1 MPTEEERL
9 DVDEAIER
17 LQAALR
23 LQYRSAL
30 GYTLAAGSVVGFNY
44 QHLGE
49 SLWRF
54 AELELADT
62 RRLVEKLVTLGAE
75 PTTEIAPLEFSAAP
89 VALVDLLIEAEEQT
103 TEALQ
108 DCIAPTGRE
117 ARSEA
122 LEHRMEHMIMRKQ
135 EQIDLLKRVRRDPPA
150 SG

>member
-1 MPTEEERL
+1 MSPSQEDEEL
-9 DVDEAIER
+9 DVEGAIVR

-30 GYTLAAGSVVGFNY
+30 GYTVAAGSLVGFSY

-54 AELELADT
+54 AKRDLADA
-62 RRLVEKLVTLGAE
+62 RRLVEKITTLGAE
-75 PTTEIAPLEFSAAP
+75 PTTEIAPLRFSASP
-89 VALVDLLIEAEEQT
+89 DELVGLLVDAERET

-135 EQIDLLKRVRRDPPA
+135 EQIDLLERVRRDP
-150 SG
+150 G

>member
-1 MPTEEERL
+1 MSPAEQERL
-9 DVDEAIER
+9 DVEEAIAR

-30 GYTLAAGSVVGFNY
+30 AYTLAAGSVVGFSY

-49 SLWRF
+49 TLWRF
-54 AELELADT
+54 ATLELADA
-62 RRLVEKLVTLGAE
+62 RRLVEKITTLGAE
-75 PTTEIAPLEFSAAP
+75 PTTEVAPLRFSASTTE
-89 VALVDLLIEAEEQT
+89 LVDLLIEAEQEA

-135 EQIDLLKRVRRDPPA
+135 EQVDLLERVRRDA
-150 SG
+150 T

>member
-1 MPTEEERL
+1 MTPAKEQEQL
-9 DVDEAIER
+9 DVEAALER

-30 GYTLAAGSVVGFNY
+30 GYTAAAGSVVGFSY

-49 SLWRF
+49 ALWRF
-54 AELELADT
+54 AQRDLEDA
-62 RRLVEKLVTLGAE
+62 RRLVEKIVTYGVL
-75 PTTEIAPLEFSAAP
+75 PTTEVAPLRCFDEPSA
-89 VALVDLLIEAEEQT
+89 LIDWLIEAEEQA

-117 ARSEA
+117 ACSEA

-135 EQIDLLKRVRRDPPA
+135 EQIDLLRRA
-150 SG
+150 RRGA

>member
-1 MPTEEERL
+1 MTPAEDEERL
-9 DVDEAIER
+9 DVDTALER

-30 GYTLAAGSVVGFNY
+30 AYTAAAGSVVGFSY
-44 QHLGE
+44 AHLGE

-54 AELELADT
+54 AALDLEDA
-62 RRLVEKLVTLGAE
+62 RRLVEKIVTYGAL
-75 PTTEIAPLEFSAAP
+75 PTTEIAPLRCFDAP
-89 VALVDLLIEAEEQT
+89 ADLVDWLIEAEEEA

-122 LEHRMEHMIMRKQ
+122 LEHRLEHMIMRKQ
-135 EQIDLLKRVRRDPPA
+135 EQIDLLQRARRA
-150 SG
+150 A

>member
-1 MPTEEERL
+1 MPPSEDELLEEK
-9 DVDEAIER
+9 EAIEL

-30 GYTLAAGSVVGFNY
+30 AYTVAAAGIVGFSF
-44 QHLGE
+44 QHLAE

-54 AELELADT
+54 AEEELADV
-62 RRLVEKLVTLGAE
+62 RRLAEKIVTLGAE
-75 PTTEIAPLEFSAAP
+75 PTTDVAPLRVASSPSAF
-89 VALVDLLIEAEEQT
+89 VDLLVEGEQEA

-108 DCIAPTGRE
+108 ACIAPTGRE

-135 EQIDLLKRVRRDPPA
+135 EQVDLLQRVRRDPPD
-150 SG
+150 

>member
-1 MPTEEERL
+1 MPREEEEERL
-9 DVDEAIER
+9 DVDEALER

-30 GYTLAAGSVVGFNY
+30 AYAAAAGSVVGFSY
-44 QHLGE
+44 AHLGD

-54 AELELADT
+54 AERDLEDA
-62 RRLVEKLVTLGAE
+62 RRLVEKIVTYGAL
-75 PTTEIAPLEFSAAP
+75 PTTEIAPLRCFDAP
-89 VALVDLLIEAEEQT
+89 AQLVDWLIEAEEEA

-122 LEHRMEHMIMRKQ
+122 LEHRLEHMIMRKQ
-135 EQIDLLKRVRRDPPA
+135 EQIDLLQRARRA
-150 SG
+150 A

>member
-1 MPTEEERL
+1 MPSEEELL

-17 LQAALR
+17 LQAALT
-23 LQYRSAL
+23 LQYRSAIA
-30 GYTLAAGSVVGFNY
+30 YTLAAGSVVGFSY

-49 SLWRF
+49 TLWRF
-54 AELELADT
+54 AELDLADA
-62 RRLVEKLVTLGAE
+62 RRLIEKITTLGAE
-75 PTTEIAPLEFSAAP
+75 PTTEIAPLRFSGSTRE
-89 VALVDLLIEAEEQT
+89 LVDLLIEAEEEA

-135 EQIDLLKRVRRDPPA
+135 EQLDLLERVRRDHPT
-150 SG
+150 

>member
-1 MPTEEERL
+1 MTPSEEEQL
-9 DVDEAIER
+9 DVDEALER

-30 GYTLAAGSVVGFNY
+30 AYMAAAGSVVGFDY

-49 SLWRF
+49 SLWGF
-54 AELELADT
+54 AQRDLEDA
-62 RRLVEKLVTLGAE
+62 RRLVEKIVTYGAL
-75 PTTEIAPLEFSAAP
+75 PTTEVAPLRCFDAP
-89 VALVDLLIEAEEQT
+89 AELIDWLIEAEEET

-135 EQIDLLKRVRRDPPA
+135 EQIDLLRRTRRDA
-150 SG
+150 

>member
-1 MPTEEERL
+1 MTPSEEERL
-9 DVDEAIER
+9 DVEEAIDH

-30 GYTLAAGSVVGFNY
+30 GYTVAAGGLVGFTY

-54 AELELADT
+54 AELELADA
-62 RRLVEKLVTLGAE
+62 RRLVEKIVTFGAA
-75 PTTEIAPLEFSAAP
+75 PRTEIAELRFSASP
-89 VALVDLLIEAEEQT
+89 EQLIDLLIEAEEEA

-108 DCIAPTGRE
+108 DCISPTGRE

-135 EQIDLLKRVRRDPPA
+135 EQIDLLKRARRDA
-150 SG
+150 